1 MIDILFWSE
10 NGKWREADDLSLVKE
25 ALSELDCRVWV
36 DVTEPTEDDLQ
47 KLKEIFSLHPL
58 TIRWIRE
65 RVDDPKID
73 IHANYVF
80 LILHRIFYH
89 LQTERCDLREFEVCF
104 SDRFIVT
111 THTKELSRTFEMAKE
126 KLIEHKRECFL
137 HGTSYVL
144 FRLLNLCVQ
153 DYNPAIQE
161 WQDDLEDIEQRVLK
175 GTRDNILE
183 KILNFK
189 KLVANM
195 RKKMTPERDVLREF
209 YAIRDIPF
217 MPLEMRPYFKVI
229 IDNFDAVFLDLEHL
243 RENAFSVFEVYAMML
258 SHQMNFVIQRLTIA
272 ATIFLPL
279 TFIVGVYGMNFDYFP
294 ELHWKWFYFGL
305 WGIMVS
311 LVAGMIYFFKRKKW
325 M

>member
-10 NGKWREADDLSLVKE
+10 AGDWRETDDLNLVRV
-25 ALSELDCRVWV
+25 ALSEKACRVWV
-36 DVTEPTEDDLQ
+36 DVTEPTEQDLQ
-47 KLKEIFSLHPL
+47 KLKDIFDLHPL
-58 TIRWIRE
+58 TIHWIRE

-73 IHANYVF
+73 IHTNYVF

-89 LQTERCDLREFEVCF
+89 FQTERCDLREFEVCF

-111 THTKELSRTFEMAKE
+111 THPKELSRTFEMARE
-126 KLIEHKRECFL
+126 KLVEHKRECLL

-161 WQDDLEDIEQRVLK
+161 WQDELGRIEQTILK
-175 GTRDNILE
+175 GTRDNILK

-195 RKKMTPERDVLREF
+195 RKKMTPERDVLREL

-217 MPLEMRPYFKVI
+217 IPPLMRPYFKVI
-229 IDNFDAVFLDLEHL
+229 IDNLDAVFSDLEHL
-243 RENAFSVFEVYAMML
+243 RENAFSVFEVYSMML
-258 SHQMNFVIQRLTIA
+258 SLQMNFVIQRLTIA

-294 ELHWKWFYFGL
+294 ELHWKWSYFGL
-305 WGIMVS
+305 WGIMTT
-311 LVAGMIYFFKRKKW
+311 LVTGMIYFFKRKKW
-325 M
+325 V